1 MYAYSEMF
9 PKTHLLRNPWSGPY
23 ACLGAQN
30 ILSVAPASK
39 AANIMDLSTGL
50 ILTPQALPK
59 ISMAWAGLSRM
70 KWKAESDLFSHSLT
84 AAASRLFSRESRSLE
99 T

>member
-1 MYAYSEMF
+1 MTY
-9 PKTHLLRNPWSGPY
+9 LLRNPWSGPY

-39 AANIMDLSTGL
+39 AASIMDLSKGR

-59 ISMAWAGLSRM
+59 ISMACAGLSRM
-70 KWKAESDLFSHSLT
+70 KWKAESDWVSHSLT
-84 AAASRLFSRESRSLE
+84 AATSRGFRRESRSLE